1 MPSSTTDTPI
11 DRRGYYRSP
20 VTLAE
25 YHRGRIPA
33 NKGRKFPPEP
43 LTSREVLALMS
54 HCGAGACGKRDR
66 AMIVLM
72 WRAGLRVSEVLA
84 LRPKD
89 IDLECG
95 RVAVLHGKGDR
106 NRTVG
111 LDPMAC
117 SIIAD
122 WMRERRAL
130 GVNGTHPVFCV
141 VSRPTTGRP
150 MYSAYVRNKL
160 KELGARAG
168 IEKRVH
174 PHGLRHTHAFELAG
188 EGVDLRIV
196 RRQLGHSNLAVTA
209 RYVEHLNPFE
219 VVDAIRARPWPSPPG
234 AAGRP
239 PADTS
244 PPSED

>member
-1 MPSSTTDTPI
+1 VPSSVQATPI

-25 YHRGRIPA
+25 YHRGKEPA

-43 LTSREVLALMS
+43 LTPREVFALLAQ
-54 HCGAGACGKRDR
+54 CGKGSCGKRDR

-72 WRAGLRVSEVLA
+72 WRAGLRVGEVLA
-84 LRPKD
+84 LLPKD
-89 IDLECG
+89 IDLELG
-95 RVAVLHGKGDR
+95 RVVVLHGKGDR

-122 WMRERRAL
+122 WMRERRRL

-141 VSRPTTGRP
+141 VSKPTTGRA
-150 MYSAYVRNKL
+150 MHSSYARNKL

-174 PHGLRHTHAFELAG
+174 PHGLRHTHAFELWG
-188 EGVDLRIV
+188 EKTDLRIV
-196 RRQLGHSNLAVTA
+196 RRQLGHSNLAITG
-209 RYVEHLNPFE
+209 RYVEHLNPFD
-219 VVDAIRARPWPSPPG
+219 VVDAIRARPWPALPG
-234 AAGRP
+234 AAARP
-239 PADTS
+239 PLGG
-244 PPSED
+244 PPPNED